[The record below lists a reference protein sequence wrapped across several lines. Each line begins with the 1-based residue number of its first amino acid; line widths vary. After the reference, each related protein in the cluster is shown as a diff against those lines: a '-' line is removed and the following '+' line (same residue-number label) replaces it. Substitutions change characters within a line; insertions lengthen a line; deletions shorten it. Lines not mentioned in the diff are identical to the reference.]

1 MKYHIHCLGI
11 LICLLL
17 LVERISAQSVQ
28 VEAKLDK
35 ASILMGDQTTLRL
48 NVSTVKNTEITFPT
62 LGDTLSAKVQI
73 VKTGK
78 IDTLNDKTNPDL
90 MVLSR
95 AYTITSFDPGIQMV
109 PVLTVKSK
117 ENSFPTKA
125 LALEVIAVKVDTTKA
140 IYDIKEPLAVSYTW
154 LDWLKDNWLTV
165 VISLAIV
172 SLIIGLIWYYIK
184 RKQKKPVFIPV
195 KPTIPPHRVALEKLE
210 LLQEK
215 QLWENNQVKTY
226 YSELTEILRDY
237 LEKRYKIKAL
247 EQTTEEIIESLTSTD
262 LPKNHKD
269 KLNEV
274 LLLSDLVKFAKGLP
288 LADENKESMNLSI
301 AFIKATQLSENSALK
316 KESK

>member
-1 MKYHIHCLGI
+1 MKYHINCLGI

-17 LVERISAQSVQ
+17 LVEKTSAQSVQ

-48 NVSTVKNTEITFPT
+48 NVSTVKNTEIIFPA
-62 LGDTLSAKVQI
+62 LGDTLSSKVQI
-73 VKTGK
+73 VKVGK
-78 IDTLNDKTNPDL
+78 TDTLNDKTNPDL
-90 MVLSR
+90 LVLSR

-109 PVLTVKSK
+109 PILTVKSK
-117 ENSFPTKA
+117 EKLFSTRA
-125 LALEVIAVKVDTTKA
+125 LALEVVAVKVDTTKA

-165 VISLAIV
+165 VISLATV
-172 SLIIGLIWYYIK
+172 ALIIGLIWYYIK
-184 RKQKKPVFIPV
+184 RKQKKPAFIPA
-195 KPTIPPHRVALEKLE
+195 KPAIPPHRVALEKLN

-215 QLWENNQVKTY
+215 HLWENNQVKTY

-247 EQTTEEIIESLTSTD
+247 EQTTEEIIESLSSTD